1 MLHYIE
7 NSHRAYLHEIFS
19 AIQGEGPL
27 LGTRQIFARFCG
39 CNLNCRF
46 CDAAASLGRS
56 KYCRV
61 ERIAGE
67 RSFGRLANP
76 VDVGALVETIVE
88 LNKLS
93 HHSIALTG
101 GEPLLQVDFL
111 IEALPKIQDQLPVYL
126 ETNGTLPQALEKVT
140 QYLDFIAMDIKLP
153 SATSAGDHFATHK
166 EFLAIAKRSA
176 PVFVKIVITSDAWVD
191 ELLHAF
197 TIVAEIDPAIEVI
210 LQPVTALAHVD
221 ESLAPNPR
229 QILKW
234 QEMGLKQLKSV
245 RVIPQ
250 THKLMGQL

>member
-1 MLHYIE
+1 MTNNTAH
-7 NSHRAYLHEIFS
+7 LHEIFS

-46 CDAAASLGRS
+46 CDTAASLGRS
-56 KYCRV
+56 EYCRV
-61 ERIAGE
+61 ERVAGE
-67 RSFGRLANP
+67 RNFNRLLNP
-76 VDVGALVETIVE
+76 LAVEAVLEALVA

-111 IEALPKIQDQLPVYL
+111 IEALPKIQTQLPVYL
-126 ETNGTLPQALEKVT
+126 ETNGTLPQALEKVV

-153 SATSAGDHFATHK
+153 SATTAGDHFAEHR
-166 EFLAIAKRSA
+166 EFLAIAKRAA
-176 PVFVKIVITSDAWVD
+176 PVFVKIVLTSDVLTD

-197 TIVAEIDPAIEVI
+197 KIVAEIDSAIEVI
-210 LQPVTALAHVD
+210 LQPVTFHAHLD
-221 ESLAPNPR
+221 ESLVPEAR
-229 QILKW
+229 QVLKW
-234 QEMGLKQLKSV
+234 QELGLKQLKSV